1 MPSLKVYSDATKHMS
16 LGNRTRKDHVHSS
29 ELSELSDEERELSQD
44 SELPD
49 SEAVAEGVR
58 GRRRREE
65 EARGTVGSAC
75 HSSSAMNVLKR
86 ESADSRKV
94 PSD

>member
-1 MPSLKVYSDATKHMS
+1 MPSLNVYSDATKHMS
-16 LGNRTRKDHVHSS
+16 LGNCTRKDHVQR
-29 ELSELSDEERELSQD
+29 ELPDEALSLSDLLN

-49 SEAVAEGVR
+49 SEAVTEGVG

-65 EARGTVGSAC
+65 EARGTVGSGTTVP
-75 HSSSAMNVLKR
+75 SSSAMNVLNR
-86 ESADSRKV
+86 PSADSRKA

>member
-1 MPSLKVYSDATKHMS
+1 MPSLNVYLDATKHMS
-16 LGNRTRKDHVHSS
+16 LGNCTRKDHVHSS
-29 ELSELSDEERELSQD
+29 ELELSDEERELSLD

-49 SEAVAEGVR
+49 SEAVTER

-65 EARGTVGSAC
+65 EARGTVGGGTTVP
-75 HSSSAMNVLKR
+75 SSSAMNVLNR
-86 ESADSRKV
+86 PSADSRKA